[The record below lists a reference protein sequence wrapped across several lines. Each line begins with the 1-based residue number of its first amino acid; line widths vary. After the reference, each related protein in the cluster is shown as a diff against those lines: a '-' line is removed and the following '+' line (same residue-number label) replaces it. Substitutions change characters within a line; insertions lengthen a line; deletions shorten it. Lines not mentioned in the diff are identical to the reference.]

1 MIYLKINDA
10 MYPASFRQRIMDT
23 EWNNR
28 GSMAITL
35 NMSHQEASEI
45 FVDDLQ
51 WQHVQ
56 QFPPYEDENKEIVT
70 PEPIVTD
77 YFEYSVAGPITD
89 NRDGTVTVKMGKIT
103 AEEALAELMEV
114 LA

>member
-1 MIYLKINDA
+1 MVCLKINDTL
-10 MYPASFRQRIMDT
+10 YPASFRKKVNDS
-23 EWNNR
+23 EWDNR
-28 GSMAITL
+28 SSMAITV

-45 FVDDLQ
+45 FVDDLR

-56 QFPPYEDENKEIVT
+56 QLPPYEDENNEIVT